1 MTLPRALLPLL
12 ALIAFGPLRADDALL
27 REALAAEARLDSRR
41 ALELFLQLQPSRPA
55 DAFVAQKIAQQYSD
69 LIIDL
74 PEVEEK
80 KRHARLALEWSERA
94 VQLDPRNAVAVLSL
108 AVCHGK
114 LATYSDTRTK
124 VKYSR
129 LVRQEAER
137 ALALDPNYA
146 WAHHVLGRW
155 HREVAELSGTARF
168 FVKLFYGGLPDASFA
183 EAVTHLEKAVA
194 LEPEVPSHAVELG
207 FALAATGQTRKAHE
221 AWERSL
227 ALATRGKHDAPAQRR
242 AREALASSSL

>member
-1 MTLPRALLPLL
+1 MPLSRALLPLL
-12 ALIAFGPLRADDALL
+12 ALLALGPLRADESLL
-27 REALAAEARLDSRR
+27 REALAAEARLDSQR
-41 ALELFLQLQPSRPA
+41 ALELFLQLQPARPT

-69 LIIDL
+69 LIVDL
-74 PEVEEK
+74 PDVEEK

-129 LVRQEAER
+129 LVRQDAER

-168 FVKLFYGGLPDASFA
+168 FVKLFYGGLPDASLA
-183 EAVTHLEKAVA
+183 EAVNHLEKAVA

-207 FALAATGQTRKAHE
+207 FAYAAAGRSAD
-221 AWERSL
+221 ARRSWERSL
-227 ALATRGKHDAPAQRR
+227 QLPPRLKHDAPAQRR
-242 AREALASSSL
+242 ARAALEALP